1 MSEQVHHY
9 QAQISWTGDRG
20 EGTRDYRSYGREH
33 EIAIDGK
40 PTLAGS
46 ADPAFRGDA
55 SRHNPEELLLASLSA
70 CHMLW
75 YLHLAAEA
83 EVVVHGYVDQATGT
97 MLSDSQGGRFSEVVL
112 HPVVTISAGD
122 PLTAEVLHH
131 AAHGACF
138 IARSVNFPVR
148 CEPRIVVAD

>member
-1 MSEQVHHY
+1 MSGHVHRYAAQV
-9 QAQISWTGDRG
+9 IWTGDRG

-33 EIAIDGK
+33 EVAIAGK

-55 SRHNPEELLLASLSA
+55 ARHNPEDLLVASLSA

-83 EVVVHGYVDQATGT
+83 GVVVRGYVDDAAGT
-97 MLSDSQGGRFSEVVL
+97 MLTDAGGGQFSEVVL
-112 HPVVTISAGD
+112 HPLVTISAGD
-122 PLTAEVLHH
+122 PATAEALHH
-131 AAHGACF
+131 AAHAACF

-148 CEPRIVVAD
+148 CEPRIVVAE

>member
-1 MSEQVHHY
+1 MSGHPHRYAAQV
-9 QAQISWTGDRG
+9 SWTGDRG

-33 EIAIDGK
+33 DIVIAGK

-55 SRHNPEELLLASLSA
+55 SRHNPEDLLVASLSA

-83 EVVVHGYVDQATGT
+83 GVVVRGYVDEAVGT
-97 MLSDSQGGRFSEVVL
+97 MLTDARGGQFAEVAL
-112 HPVVTISAGD
+112 RPLVTISAGD
-122 PLTAEVLHH
+122 PAAAEALHH
-131 AAHGACF
+131 AAYAACF

-148 CEPRIVVAD
+148 CEPRTVVAG